1 MRGLFKGLHV
11 WKRFEQRAPNKPLL
25 ALWSIGRCING
36 QVRLVPFRQVDR
48 EVGELI
54 REFGHPGVH
63 IRPEYPFWRLRN
75 DGIWEVTCAD
85 TVGVTS
91 SGDAHRRDLFSP
103 NVLGGFVEG
112 IYLALCA
119 DTSLAEEIGYS
130 LARAHFPPTRQEEVL
145 EATGIAPKL
154 APVRKSC
161 QYARDSN
168 FRRAV
173 LTAYNFGCA
182 VCGFAVHLEDDA
194 RRSVPPIALDAAH
207 IRWHQAR
214 GPARVQNGIALC
226 ALHHRLFDYGAFT
239 LSHRLT
245 VVVAESTRGTGSN
258 EWLWRFAGQ
267 PLSTALKPDSRPD
280 PVFLDWHLRNVFRSP
295 DGSNQIHP
303 Q

>member
-1 MRGLFKGLHV
+1 M

-36 QVRLVPFRQVDR
+36 QARLVPFQQVDE

-54 REFGHPGVH
+54 REFGHPDVH
-63 IRPEYPFWRLRN
+63 IRPEYPFWRLGN
-75 DGIWEVTCAD
+75 DGVWEVTCANN
-85 TVGVTS
+85 VGMTS
-91 SGDAHRRDLFSP
+91 SGNAYRRDLFSP
-103 NVLGGFVEG
+103 DVLGGFLED
-112 IYLALCA
+112 IYLALRA
-119 DTSLAEEIGYS
+119 DTSLAEEIAYS

-154 APVRKSC
+154 VLVRTSY
-161 QYARDSN
+161 QHPRDSE

-173 LTAYNFGCA
+173 LDASNFRCA
-182 VCGFAVHLEDDA
+182 VCGFAVHLEDNA
-194 RRSVPPIALDAAH
+194 CRSRAPIALDAAH

-239 LSHRLT
+239 LSRRLT
-245 VVVAESTRGTGSN
+245 VVVAESARGTGSN

-267 PLSTALKPDSRPD
+267 PLPTVLKPDSSS
-280 PVFLDWHLRNVFRSP
+280 LW
-295 DGSNQIHP
+295 
-303 Q
+303 